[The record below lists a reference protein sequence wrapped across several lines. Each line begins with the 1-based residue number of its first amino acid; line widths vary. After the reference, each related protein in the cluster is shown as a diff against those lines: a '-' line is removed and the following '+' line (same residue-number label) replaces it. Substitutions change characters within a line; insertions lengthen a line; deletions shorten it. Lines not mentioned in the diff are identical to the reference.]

1 MQTMIDHPSLW
12 VMLAMLSIAA
22 VSDLRTGLIP
32 NAVVAW
38 GAAAGVLAQL
48 TTVVLGQVS
57 LGLALQRIALGL
69 VLGSVLPLV
78 LYRLGALG
86 GGDVKLFA
94 AIGVCV
100 GPLSVVAIELWA
112 HVVALCFVP
121 AQLLRFGTLL
131 ATLQRSGRVLC
142 NVFVPAGKRR
152 PMDASSFSSL
162 RFAPA
167 IWLAAI
173 WVCVLGERWP

>member
-1 MQTMIDHPSLW
+1 MQTMTDHPALW

-32 NAVVAW
+32 NTVVAW
-38 GAAAGVLAQL
+38 GAAAGVLVQL
-48 TTVVLGQVS
+48 TTVLLGQVS

-69 VLGSVLPLV
+69 LLGSVLPLV
-78 LYRLGALG
+78 LYGFGALG

-100 GPLSVVAIELWA
+100 GPLSVLAIELWA

-121 AQLLRFGTLL
+121 AQLLRGGTLL
-131 ATLQRSGRVLC
+131 ATLRRSWRVLC
-142 NVFVPAGKRR
+142 NAFVPARR
-152 PMDASSFSSL
+152 RKPVDTTSFSSL

-173 WVCVLGERWP
+173 WVCVLGEQWP